1 MPQIGRFDDREN
13 FSKLRNNI
21 SAYRGV
27 HCLGVSINR
36 DPQREAVY
44 DDCPDRDDSVVGV
57 GRSLSRLIII
67 PAAVEFDV
75 PSRLSAQASLV
86 TGTLPPRASADGPD
100 CRRAMTE
107 MESRDQRRLV
117 LVRSRRSL
125 TSDRLGKTGCRPPQG
140 TEPGDHSK
148 PQPYDRN
155 SARFEGFST

>member
-75 PSRLSAQASLV
+75 QSRLLAQAL
-86 TGTLPPRASADGPD
+86 TGALPPRAASDGPD

-117 LVRSRRSL
+117 
-125 TSDRLGKTGCRPPQG
+125 
-140 TEPGDHSK
+140 
-148 PQPYDRN
+148 
-155 SARFEGFST
+155 